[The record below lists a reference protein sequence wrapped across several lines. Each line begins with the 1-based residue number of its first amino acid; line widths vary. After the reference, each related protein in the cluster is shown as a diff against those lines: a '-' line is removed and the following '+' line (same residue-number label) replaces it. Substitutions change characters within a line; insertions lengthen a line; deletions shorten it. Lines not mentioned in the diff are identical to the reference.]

1 MVNQKD
7 LERRQVEIS
16 EAMRTLK
23 SEVKDEIRASLKN
36 LNQFL
41 PELPADLEAIL
52 ERSEHLDGG
61 LESLKENF
69 PFALSEK
76 LSPFEEKLRFSHVHI
91 MVRACLSC
99 CSLDFLKGPF
109 GPHLPQRSSDRLEG
123 GRRERRVGYDGGAQ
137 RLSDGSLFL

>member
-52 ERSEHLDGG
+52 VNERCLGHLQMKQ
-61 LESLKENF
+61 S
-69 PFALSEK
+69 
-76 LSPFEEKLRFSHVHI
+76 
-91 MVRACLSC
+91 
-99 CSLDFLKGPF
+99 
-109 GPHLPQRSSDRLEG
+109 
-123 GRRERRVGYDGGAQ
+123 
-137 RLSDGSLFL
+137 

>member
-1 MVNQKD
+1 
-7 LERRQVEIS
+7 
-16 EAMRTLK
+16 MRTLK

-76 LSPFEEKLRFSHVHI
+76 PSPFEEKLHFSHVHI

-109 GPHLPQRSSDRLEG
+109 GPHLPQISSDRLEG